1 VPVTLEAR
9 DAEGGWEPLGT
20 GATGADGRLEDLV
33 PAGGALRPGP
43 HRLRYDTGAYF
54 TARGMAGFYPEVTI
68 VFEVAD
74 PSEHYHVP
82 LLLSPYGY
90 TTYRG
95 S

>member
-1 VPVTLEAR
+1 
-9 DAEGGWEPLGT
+9 
-20 GATGADGRLEDLV
+20 V
-33 PAGGALRPGP
+33 PAGRALRTGV
-43 HRLRYDTGAYF
+43 HRLRFEIDAYF
-54 TARGMAGFYPEVTI
+54 NARGMAGFYPEVTV

>member
-1 VPVTLEAR
+1 M
-9 DAEGGWEPLGT
+9 
-20 GATGADGRLEDLV
+20 
-33 PAGGALRPGP
+33 PAGRSLRTGV
-43 HRLRYDTGAYF
+43 HRLRFETDAYYS
-54 TARGMAGFYPEVTI
+54 ARGMAGFYPEVTV

>member
-1 VPVTLEAR
+1 VPVTLEEQG
-9 DAEGGWEPLGT
+9 AEGGWEQLGS

-33 PAGGALRPGP
+33 PAGRALRPGV
-43 HRLRYDTGAYF
+43 HRLRFDTEAYF
-54 TARGMAGFYPEVTI
+54 TARGMAGFYPEVTV

-74 PSEHYHVP
+74 PNEHHHVP